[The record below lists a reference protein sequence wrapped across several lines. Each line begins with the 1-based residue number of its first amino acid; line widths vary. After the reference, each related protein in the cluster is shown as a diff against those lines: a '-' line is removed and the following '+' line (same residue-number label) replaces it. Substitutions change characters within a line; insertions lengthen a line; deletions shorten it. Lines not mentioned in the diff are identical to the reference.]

1 MKHKHLITRFLDLTT
16 GLYDTV
22 FLPEPLE
29 LRIHTQLIVSAD
41 LRGNETILDIGCG
54 TGKLDLRLARILRKG
69 SIYGIDIASNMIKIA
84 KRNSRRAGLKIN
96 YRVGSAT
103 ELPYNGDMFDVVFT
117 SLIFHH
123 MDYEEKRV
131 TLLEIHRVLKRNGK
145 YISVEFNEFPH
156 RLITKFMRDSGI
168 LHGLYP
174 VKLIEQAG
182 LHIVQETKGPSLG
195 GHHPTFYRVSRK
207 EE

>member
-1 MKHKHLITRFLDLTT
+1 MKHKHLITKSLDLTA

-22 FLPEPLE
+22 FLPEPSE
-29 LRIHTQLIVSAD
+29 LRIHAQLIVSAN
-41 LRGNETILDIGCG
+41 LRGNEPILDIGCG

-69 SIYGIDIASNMIKIA
+69 SIYGIDIAPNMIKTA
-84 KRNSRRAGLKIN
+84 KRNARRAGLKIS

-103 ELPYNGDMFDVVFT
+103 KLPYNGDMFDVVFT

-123 MDYEEKRV
+123 MDYEEKRT

-156 RLITKFMRDSGI
+156 RWMIKFMRDSGI

-174 VKLIEQAG
+174 IKLI
-182 LHIVQETKGPSLG
+182 K
-195 GHHPTFYRVSRK
+195 
-207 EE
+207 